1 MYKLYKFSTENLYE
15 MFNLMIN
22 VKKRRRNMDKR
33 IVLQSIINYY
43 TDGNKTQFAKLL
55 GITPSA
61 VTAWLRRGTY
71 DVQLICTNCTN
82 INPSYLLTGDGP
94 MLLSRDSKTEEKE
107 EKEVQGINKE
117 DIDKL
122 VARVDELVRII
133 GTIEQNRA
141 TELQQIERTQSLIS
155 RMLSVVENMTAS
167 LQHHA
172 PLHCTSLHSD
182 AE

>member
-1 MYKLYKFSTENLYE
+1 MEKKEILLQIIDYYTGGNQRQFASMLGVAPQT
-15 MFNLMIN
+15 IN
-22 VKKRRRNMDKR
+22 SWVRRN
-33 IVLQSIINYY
+33 
-43 TDGNKTQFAKLL
+43 
-55 GITPSA
+55 
-61 VTAWLRRGTY
+61 TY
-71 DVQLICTNCTN
+71 DVDVLRAKCVD
-82 INPSYLLTGDGP
+82 INAEYLLTGEGE
-94 MLLSRDSKTEEKE
+94 MLLSQDSKTEEKE

-167 LQHHA
+167 LQHHT

>member
-1 MYKLYKFSTENLYE
+1 MKMIDRLDEYIKTKNLNDNKVTELCGLSKGYLYK
-15 MFNLMIN
+15 
-22 VKKRRRNMDKR
+22 VRKRNIDLGNDAKDR
-33 IVLQSIINYY
+33 ILATFLDLNRVW
-43 TDGNKTQFAKLL
+43 F
-55 GITPSA
+55 
-61 VTAWLRRGTY
+61 
-71 DVQLICTNCTN
+71 
-82 INPSYLLTGDGP
+82 LTGDGP
-94 MLLSRDSKTEEKE
+94 MLLSQDSKTEENE
-107 EKEVQGINKE
+107 EKEIQGVNKE

>member
-1 MYKLYKFSTENLYE
+1 MKKNEILLNLIEHYTGG
-15 MFNLMIN
+15 N
-22 VKKRRRNMDKR
+22 KRRFAQMLGVSPQSVSAWIKR
-33 IVLQSIINYY
+33 D
-43 TDGNKTQFAKLL
+43 TF
-55 GITPSA
+55 
-61 VTAWLRRGTY
+61 
-71 DVQLICTNCTN
+71 DVDILSTKCSG

-94 MLLSRDSKTEEKE
+94 MLLSQDSKTEENEDKNV
-107 EKEVQGINKE
+107 KEVKNV
-117 DIDKL
+117 DVDKL

-172 PLHCTSLHSD
+172 PLHCTSVRSD